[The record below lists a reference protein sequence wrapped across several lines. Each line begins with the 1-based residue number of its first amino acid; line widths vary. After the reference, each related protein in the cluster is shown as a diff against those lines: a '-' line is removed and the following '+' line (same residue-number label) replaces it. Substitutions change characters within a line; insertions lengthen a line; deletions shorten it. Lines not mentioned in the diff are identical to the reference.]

1 MSNLIHYTNPMSRGV
16 RTQRI
21 LQIFEIPHEE
31 RIIDFKA
38 GENRTPEYL
47 KIHPYGRVPALVHG
61 DTTIVESGAITL
73 YLADLFPDKLNT
85 PKVGTPE
92 RALLYEWVLFIQ
104 STLEQVAMQAFTAE
118 DKSECRAKV
127 RELFEAMAGR
137 FRGPFVLGDTFSV
150 LDVILHTELS
160 WYQMMELFP
169 EGLEPYQ
176 SFMEHTQ
183 KRLGLEKPVTS

>member
-21 LQIFEIPHEE
+21 LQIFEIPHDE
-31 RIIDFKA
+31 RIIDFKN
-38 GENRTPEYL
+38 GENKTPEYL

-73 YLADLFPDKLNT
+73 YLADLFPEKLNT
-85 PKVGTPE
+85 PKIGTPE
-92 RALLYEWVLFIQ
+92 RARLYEWVLFTQ
-104 STLEQVAMQAFTAE
+104 STLEQVTMQAFTAE

-127 RELFEAMAGR
+127 RELLEAMAGR
-137 FRGPFVLGDTFSV
+137 FTGPYVLGDTFSV

-169 EGLEPYQ
+169 EGLEPYEG
-176 SFMEHTQ
+176 FMQRTQ
-183 KRLGLEKPVTS
+183 ERLGWGNPVG